1 MLFDVDAIVEKVR
14 FLTAKNAKVVL
25 MKYQDTLK
33 AVVLDEITMKL
44 LDKNKNILGVYNS
57 EISDKDLIDDLKY
70 LKEFG

>member
-1 MLFDVDAIVEKVR
+1 MLFDIDTIVEKVR

-33 AVVLDEITMKL
+33 AVVLDEITLKL
-44 LDKNKNILGVYNS
+44 LNKNKNLLGVYNS
-57 EISDKDLIDDLKY
+57 DISEKHLIDDLKY